1 MTLHS
6 GCQSTLAMLSKYPAL
21 WHTNFYISVA
31 ILCLV
36 MACTPDDTTQS
47 STVRGAPSTTY
58 DEFWTTLQE
67 LCGQAFPGQLIEAN
81 PSDEL
86 LTNQVLIMHVRECQE
101 DFVKIPFHVGN
112 DHSRTW
118 VISRQDDGLRLKH
131 EHRHEDG
138 TEDEITQYGGDTTS
152 PGSHSRQDFPADAHT
167 ASLVPTATD
176 NIWTLEVNSGRIF
189 LYSLRNQITGRRVRL
204 EFNLTKPI
212 ETLPPAPWGAS

>member
-1 MTLHS
+1 
-6 GCQSTLAMLSKYPAL
+6 
-21 WHTNFYISVA
+21 
-31 ILCLV
+31 

-118 VISRQDDGLRLKH
+118 VISRQAEGLRLKH

-204 EFNLTKPI
+204 EFNLTKPT

>member
-6 GCQSTLAMLSKYPAL
+6 GCQSTLAMLSQYPAL
-21 WHTNFYISVA
+21 WHTNSFIPVA
-31 ILCLV
+31 ILCLA
-36 MACTPDDTTQS
+36 MGCTQDDTTQS

-58 DEFWTTLQE
+58 DEFWATLQE

-101 DFVKIPFHVGN
+101 DLVRIPFHVGN

-118 VISRQDDGLRLKH
+118 VISRQADGLRLKH
-131 EHRHEDG
+131 DHRHEDG
-138 TEDEITQYGGDTTS
+138 TEDEITQYGGDSTS
-152 PGSHSRQDFPADAHT
+152 PGSRSRQDFPADTHT
-167 ASLVPTATD
+167 ASLVPTAPD
-176 NIWTLEVNSGRIF
+176 HIWTLEINAGRIF

-204 EFNLTKPI
+204 EFNLTEPI
-212 ETLPPAPWGAS
+212 ETLPPAPWGA